1 MARGKTP
8 IRTGLRRRASD
19 RGKLF
24 RSVLRTTVIVLGL
37 AALAVGGWVGYFART
52 PVDVPVPAREF
63 AVGQGTTLRGVAREL
78 VGKGVLGE
86 GATFVLLGRLLGKAG
101 AVKAGIYQLPERITP
116 YALIGKF
123 ARGEVLQ
130 SDITVIEGWTFAQM
144 RAALD
149 AHPGVRHDT
158 AGLTDRQVLDRL
170 RVPENYPEGLF
181 FPDTYHFNTGA
192 SDLQILGLA
201 YQTMESRLRAAWES
215 RDPGLPYPTPY
226 EALIMA
232 SIVEKETGRPED
244 RRMIAAVFSNR
255 LRHGMRLQTDPSV
268 IYGMGSAFDGNLRK
282 RDLEADG
289 PYNTYTRSGLPPTPI
304 ALPGQASIEAA
315 MNPAPSPALYFVAR
329 GDGTSQFSQSL
340 EEHNRAVRKYQ
351 LKH

>member
-1 MARGKTP
+1 MARGQAP

-24 RSVLRTTVIVLGL
+24 RSVLRAAVILVGL
-37 AALAVGGWVGYFART
+37 AVLAVGSWVGYFART
-52 PVDVPVPAREF
+52 PVEVPTQAHEF
-63 AVGQGTTLRGVAREL
+63 TVGQGTTLRGIAREL
-78 VGKGVLGE
+78 VAKGVLNE
-86 GATFVLLGRLLGKAG
+86 AATFVLLGRLLGKAG

-130 SDITVIEGWTFAQM
+130 SEVTVIEGWTFAQM

-158 AGLTDRQVLDRL
+158 VGLTDRAVLDRL

-192 SDLQILGLA
+192 SDLQIFGLA
-201 YQTMESRLRAAWES
+201 YQTMETHLRTAWES

-226 EALIMA
+226 DALIMA

-244 RRMIAAVFSNR
+244 RQMIAAVFSNR
-255 LRHGMRLQTDPSV
+255 LRRGMRLQTDPSV

-282 RDLEADG
+282 RDLETDG

-304 ALPGQASIEAA
+304 ALPGQASIEAV
-315 MNPAPSPALYFVAR
+315 MSPAPSPVLYFVSR
-329 GDGTSQFSQSL
+329 GDGTSEFSQTL
-340 EEHNRAVRKYQ
+340 EDHNRAVRKYQ
-351 LKH
+351 LKR

>member
-1 MARGKTP
+1 MPLGKTP
-8 IRTGLRRRASD
+8 TRTGLRRRASD
-19 RGKLF
+19 RGKLI
-24 RSVLRTTVIVLGL
+24 RAVLRATVLILVL
-37 AALAVGGWVGYFART
+37 AALCLGGWVGYFAQA
-52 PVDVPVPAREF
+52 PVDVPAAAREF
-63 AVGQGTTLRGVAREL
+63 AVGQGSTLRGVAREL
-78 VGKGVLGE
+78 VVKGVLSE
-86 GATFVLLGRLLGKAG
+86 STTFVLLGRLLGKAG
-101 AVKAGIYQLPERITP
+101 AVKAGIYQLPERVTP
-116 YALIGKF
+116 YGLISKF

-130 SDITVIEGWTFAQM
+130 SDITIIEGWTFAQM

-149 AHPGVRHDT
+149 AHPGLRHDT

-181 FPDTYHFNTGA
+181 FPDSYHFNTGA
-192 SDLQILGLA
+192 SDLQILALA
-201 YQTMESRLRAAWES
+201 YQTMESRLRVAWEA
-215 RDPGLPYPTPY
+215 RDPGLPYPTRY

-255 LRHGMRLQTDPSV
+255 LRRGMRLQTDPSV
-268 IYGMGSAFDGNLRK
+268 IYGMADTFDGNLRK

-304 ALPGQASIEAA
+304 ALPSQASIEAV
-315 MNPAPSPALYFVAR
+315 MSPAPSSALYFVAR
-329 GDGTSQFSQSL
+329 GDGTSQFSRSL

-351 LKH
+351 LKR

>member
-8 IRTGLRRRASD
+8 IRPGPRRRASD
-19 RGKLF
+19 RRKLLG
-24 RSVLRTTVIVLGL
+24 SLLRTTAILFSL
-37 AALAVGGWVGYFART
+37 AALAVGSWVVYFART
-52 PVDVPVPAREF
+52 AVEVPATARQF
-63 AVGQGTTLRGVAREL
+63 TVGQGATFRGVAREL
-78 VGKGVLGE
+78 VSDGILYE
-86 GATFVLLGRLLGKAG
+86 STTFVLLGRLLGKAG
-101 AVKAGIYQLPERITP
+101 AVKAGIYELPERITP

-130 SDITVIEGWTFAQM
+130 SEITVIEGWTLAQM

-158 AGLTDRQVLDRL
+158 AGLSHTELLDRL
-170 RVPENYPEGLF
+170 RAPERQAEGLF

-201 YQTMESRLRAAWES
+201 YQTMQSRLRAAWDS
-215 RDPGLPYPTPY
+215 RNPGLPYTTPY
-226 EALIMA
+226 EALILA

-244 RRMIAAVFSNR
+244 RRMVAAVFVNR
-255 LRHGMRLQTDPSV
+255 LRRGMRLQTDPSV
-268 IYGMGSAFDGNLRK
+268 IYGLGSAFDGNLHK
-282 RDLEADG
+282 RNLETDG

-315 MNPAPSPALYFVAR
+315 LSPAPSQVLYFVSR
-329 GDGTSQFSQSL
+329 GDGTSHFSQTL
-340 EEHNRAVRKYQ
+340 EEHNRAVQKYQ
-351 LKH
+351 LKR